1 MIYDVKAVHVVIVIV
16 VDIFINTYGH
26 RGRACNYLVNNTK
39 VHFCKDGNDARERR
53 PATKK
58 EVYEQAT
65 IGVHGLYVL
74 AIQRLHNISEI

>member
-1 MIYDVKAVHVVIVIV
+1 MVINDKRAVHVVIV
-16 VDIFINTYGH
+16 VDIFISTYGH

-39 VHFCKDGNDARERR
+39 VHFCKDSNDARERR

-65 IGVHGLYVL
+65 IGVHGLCTGYTETP
-74 AIQRLHNISEI
+74 QYQ